1 MEWVALRRGDVLAEV
16 ATGAAFADWL
26 GACAPTSPLAA
37 IDPYRD
43 LALDGPTAARW
54 LEALRAVRAA
64 AIATVRHDHEA
75 GSRLPREAAARE
87 RILTA
92 LTSQS
97 LARAPHHGT
106 LADLIAL
113 FELSIAEG
121 GSVRLVGD

>member
-54 LEALRAVRAA
+54 LDALRAVRAA
-64 AIATVRHDHEA
+64 AIAAARDDHEA
-75 GSRLPREAAARE
+75 RSHLPREPAARE
-87 RILTA
+87 RILAT
-92 LTSQS
+92 LIDQT
-97 LARAPHHGT
+97 LARAPHHPA

-113 FELSIAEG
+113 FELAIAEG